1 MIERKKKLRITQF
14 ILLISGLLIIFFTYI
29 NKEKFPSEQ
38 FINIETQE
46 KIEKQ
51 LSNQEGDVFFDIEYT
66 GLDLAGN
73 RYVLKSKEAITDK
86 LNQERIK
93 MKNVEAIFYFK
104 DDTILKV
111 WSEEGTY
118 NNKTLDMIFKRNIK
132 ALYEGSELYAQ
143 RADFSNSNGYLT
155 ITEDVKVKDFRGTMV
170 ADKLL
175 FDIKKQT
182 LDIYSF
188 NDNKINAK
196 LKLDEKRF

>member
-29 NKEKFPSEQ
+29 NKEKFSSEQ

-118 NNKTLDMIFKRNIK
+118 NNKTLDMIFKKNIK

-182 LDIYSF
+182 LDIASF
-188 NDNKINAK
+188 NDGKINANIN
-196 LKLDEKRF
+196 LK

>member
-29 NKEKFPSEQ
+29 NKEKFPSEK

-118 NNKTLDMIFKRNIK
+118 NNRTLDMIFKRNIK

-182 LDIYSF
+182 LDIASF
-188 NDNKINAK
+188 NDGKINANIN
-196 LKLDEKRF
+196 LK

>member
-182 LDIYSF
+182 LDIASF
-188 NDNKINAK
+188 NDGNINANIN
-196 LKLDEKRF
+196 LK

>member
-118 NNKTLDMIFKRNIK
+118 NNKTLDMIFKKNIK
-132 ALYEGSELYAQ
+132 ALYEGSELCAQ

-182 LDIYSF
+182 LDIASF
-188 NDNKINAK
+188 NDGKINANIN
-196 LKLDEKRF
+196 LK

>member
-93 MKNVEAIFYFK
+93 MKNV
-104 DDTILKV
+104 
-111 WSEEGTY
+111 
-118 NNKTLDMIFKRNIK
+118 
-132 ALYEGSELYAQ
+132 
-143 RADFSNSNGYLT
+143 
-155 ITEDVKVKDFRGTMV
+155 
-170 ADKLL
+170 
-175 FDIKKQT
+175 
-182 LDIYSF
+182 
-188 NDNKINAK
+188 
-196 LKLDEKRF
+196 DEII

>member
-1 MIERKKKLRITQF
+1 MIERKKKLRVTQF

-118 NNKTLDMIFKRNIK
+118 NNKTLDMIFKKNIK

-182 LDIYSF
+182 LDIASF
-188 NDNKINAK
+188 NDGKINANIN
-196 LKLDEKRF
+196 LK

>member
-29 NKEKFPSEQ
+29 NKEKFSSEQ

-118 NNKTLDMIFKRNIK
+118 NNKTLDMIFKKNIK

-143 RADFSNSNGYLT
+143 RADFSNSNGQLT

-182 LDIYSF
+182 LDIASF
-188 NDNKINAK
+188 NDGKINANIN
-196 LKLDEKRF
+196 LK

>member
-182 LDIYSF
+182 LNIDSF
-188 NDNKINAK
+188 NDSKINANIK
-196 LKLDEKRF
+196 LK

>member
-118 NNKTLDMIFKRNIK
+118 NNRTLDMIFKRNIK

-182 LDIYSF
+182 LDIASF
-188 NDNKINAK
+188 NDGKINANIN
-196 LKLDEKRF
+196 LK

>member
-118 NNKTLDMIFKRNIK
+118 NNRTLDMMFNRNIK

-182 LDIYSF
+182 LDIASF
-188 NDNKINAK
+188 NDGKINANIN
-196 LKLDEKRF
+196 LK

>member
-104 DDTILKV
+104 NDTILKV

-118 NNKTLDMIFKRNIK
+118 NNKTLDMIFKKNIK

-182 LDIYSF
+182 LDIASF
-188 NDNKINAK
+188 NDGKINANIN
-196 LKLDEKRF
+196 LK

>member
-118 NNKTLDMIFKRNIK
+118 NNKTLDMIFKKNITK
-132 ALYEGSELYAQ
+132 ATYI
-143 RADFSNSNGYLT
+143 F
-155 ITEDVKVKDFRGTMV
+155 
-170 ADKLL
+170 
-175 FDIKKQT
+175 
-182 LDIYSF
+182 
-188 NDNKINAK
+188 
-196 LKLDEKRF
+196 

>member
-29 NKEKFPSEQ
+29 NKEKFSSEQ

-118 NNKTLDMIFKRNIK
+118 NNKTLDR
-132 ALYEGSELYAQ
+132 
-143 RADFSNSNGYLT
+143 RYL
-155 ITEDVKVKDFRGTMV
+155 
-170 ADKLL
+170 L
-175 FDIKKQT
+175 
-182 LDIYSF
+182 
-188 NDNKINAK
+188 
-196 LKLDEKRF
+196 

>member
-118 NNKTLDMIFKRNIK
+118 NNRTLDMIFNRNIK

-182 LDIYSF
+182 LDIASF
-188 NDNKINAK
+188 NDGKINANIN
-196 LKLDEKRF
+196 LK

>member
-104 DDTILKV
+104 NDTILKV

-155 ITEDVKVKDFRGTMV
+155 ITEDVKVKDFRGTIV

-182 LDIYSF
+182 LDIASF
-188 NDNKINAK
+188 NDRKINANIN
-196 LKLDEKRF
+196 LK

>member
-38 FINIETQE
+38 FINIETQK

-118 NNKTLDMIFKRNIK
+118 NNRTLDMIFKRNIK

-182 LDIYSF
+182 LDIASF
-188 NDNKINAK
+188 NDGKINANIN
-196 LKLDEKRF
+196 LK

>member
-29 NKEKFPSEQ
+29 NTEKFPSEQ

-182 LDIYSF
+182 LDIASF
-188 NDNKINAK
+188 NDGKINANIN
-196 LKLDEKRF
+196 LK

>member
-118 NNKTLDMIFKRNIK
+118 NNKTLDMIFKKNIK

-182 LDIYSF
+182 LDIASF
-188 NDNKINAK
+188 NDRKINANIN
-196 LKLDEKRF
+196 LK

>member
-38 FINIETQE
+38 FINIGTQE

-118 NNKTLDMIFKRNIK
+118 NNRTLDMIFNRNIK

-182 LDIYSF
+182 LDIASF
-188 NDNKINAK
+188 NDGKINANIN
-196 LKLDEKRF
+196 LK

>member
-1 MIERKKKLRITQF
+1 MKEKKKLRITQF

-182 LDIYSF
+182 LDIASF
-188 NDNKINAK
+188 NDGKINANIN
-196 LKLDEKRF
+196 LK

>member
-118 NNKTLDMIFKRNIK
+118 NNKTLDMIFKKNIK

-182 LDIYSF
+182 LDIASF
-188 NDNKINAK
+188 NDGKINANIN
-196 LKLDEKRF
+196 LK

>member
-1 MIERKKKLRITQF
+1 MMERKKKLRITQF

-118 NNKTLDMIFKRNIK
+118 NNKTLDMIFKKNIK

-182 LDIYSF
+182 LDIASF
-188 NDNKINAK
+188 NDGKINANIN
-196 LKLDEKRF
+196 LK

>member
-1 MIERKKKLRITQF
+1 MIERKKKVRITQF

-118 NNKTLDMIFKRNIK
+118 NNKTLDMIFKKNIK

-182 LDIYSF
+182 LDIASF
-188 NDNKINAK
+188 NDGKINANIN
-196 LKLDEKRF
+196 LK

>member
-182 LDIYSF
+182 LDIASF
-188 NDNKINAK
+188 NDGKINANIN
-196 LKLDEKRF
+196 LK

>member
-29 NKEKFPSEQ
+29 NKEKLPSEQ

-51 LSNQEGDVFFDIEYT
+51 LSNQEGDVFFDIQYN
-66 GLDLAGN
+66 GQDRAGN

-118 NNKTLDMIFKRNIK
+118 NNKTLDMIFKKNIK

-182 LDIYSF
+182 LDIASF
-188 NDNKINAK
+188 NDGKINANIN
-196 LKLDEKRF
+196 LK

>member
-1 MIERKKKLRITQF
+1 MIERKKKLRITKF

-104 DDTILKV
+104 NDTILKV

-155 ITEDVKVKDFRGTMV
+155 ITEDVKVKDFRGTIV

-182 LDIYSF
+182 LDIASF
-188 NDNKINAK
+188 NDGKINANIN
-196 LKLDEKRF
+196 LK

>member
-1 MIERKKKLRITQF
+1 MIERKKKLRIIQF
-14 ILLISGLLIIFFTYI
+14 FLLISGLLIIFFTYI

-155 ITEDVKVKDFRGTMV
+155 ITEDVKVKDFRGTIV

-182 LDIYSF
+182 LDIASF
-188 NDNKINAK
+188 NDRKINANIN
-196 LKLDEKRF
+196 LK

>member
-155 ITEDVKVKDFRGTMV
+155 ITEDVKVKDFRGTIV

-182 LDIYSF
+182 LDIASF
-188 NDNKINAK
+188 NDGKINANIN
-196 LKLDEKRF
+196 LK

>member
-104 DDTILKV
+104 NDTILKV

-155 ITEDVKVKDFRGTMV
+155 ITEDVKVKDFRGTIV

-182 LDIYSF
+182 LDIASF
-188 NDNKINAK
+188 NDGKINANIN
-196 LKLDEKRF
+196 LK